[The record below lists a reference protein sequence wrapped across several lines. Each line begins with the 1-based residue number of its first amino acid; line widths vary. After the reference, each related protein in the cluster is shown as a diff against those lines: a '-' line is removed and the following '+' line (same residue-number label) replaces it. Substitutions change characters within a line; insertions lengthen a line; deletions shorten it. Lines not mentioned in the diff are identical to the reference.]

1 MKLKR
6 KILAVFLAVCL
17 LGAVSALGVTALAA
31 DADEVVIPDATLK
44 AQIIDT
50 LELSSSTVT
59 EADMRQLTVL
69 ETPNNDPAS
78 MITDLTGL
86 EYATNLRELNLDYNK
101 ITDLTPLQG
110 LTSLESLNISYN
122 NGATTGTSGIT
133 DISCLSGLT
142 NLKSFSSIGNESIS
156 LRCAYAYAAIVR
168 SGI

>member
-17 LGAVSALGVTALAA
+17 LGTVSALGVTALAA

-69 ETPNNDPAS
+69 GRRT
-78 MITDLTGL
+78 TT
-86 EYATNLRELNLDYNK
+86 LR
-101 ITDLTPLQG
+101 
-110 LTSLESLNISYN
+110 
-122 NGATTGTSGIT
+122 A
-133 DISCLSGLT
+133 
-142 NLKSFSSIGNESIS
+142 
-156 LRCAYAYAAIVR
+156 
-168 SGI
+168 